1 MESTKIKII
10 PAIDIIEGKCVRLSQ
25 GDYDQKKVYN
35 ENPLEVAKS
44 FEDHGIEHLHL
55 VDLDGAK
62 SSKVINYHVLEKIAY
77 NTGLKIDF
85 GGGVKS
91 DEDIKMVLESGA
103 NQVTAGSI
111 AVKNPEKVY
120 SWINKYGAEKIILGA
135 DVKDRMIAINGWKE
149 TSELELNDFLDNFIK
164 RGVKTS
170 ICTDIAKDG
179 MMSGSSIELY
189 NEIMS
194 DFPGLQLIASGGVS
208 SLKEIEQ
215 LEVNGLFGAI
225 VGKAIYEG
233 QISLNEIAN
242 YYK

>member
-1 MESTKIKII
+1 MSNKIKII

-25 GDYDQKKVYN
+25 GDYNQKKVYN

-62 SSKVINYHVLEKIAY
+62 SAKVVNYAILEKIAS

-91 DEDIKMVLESGA
+91 DEDIKRVLVAGA
-103 NQVTAGSI
+103 NQITAGSI
-111 AVKNPEKVY
+111 AVKSPENVY
-120 SWINKYGAEKIILGA
+120 EWISKYGADKIILGA
-135 DVKDRMIAINGWKE
+135 DVRDRKIAINGWKE
-149 TSELELNDFLDNFIK
+149 DSGIELFPFLNDFIE
-164 RGVKTS
+164 RGISST
-170 ICTDIAKDG
+170 ICTDISKDG
-179 MMSGSSIELY
+179 MMSGSSVELY
-189 NEIMS
+189 EEITNE
-194 DFPGLQLIASGGVS
+194 FPTLNLIASGGVS
-208 SLKEIEQ
+208 SMNEIKELQ
-215 LEVNGLFGAI
+215 DKGLYGAI

-233 QISLNEIAN
+233 QISLNEIAE

>member
-1 MESTKIKII
+1 MSTKIKII

-44 FEDHGIEHLHL
+44 FEDHGIEQLHL

-62 SSKVINYHVLEKIAY
+62 SKRVINYPVLERIASR
-77 NTGLKIDF
+77 TGLRIDF

-91 DEDIKMVLESGA
+91 DEDIKRVLESGA

-111 AVKNPEKVY
+111 AVKDPETVY
-120 SWINKYGAEKIILGA
+120 RWIRDYGPAKIILGA
-135 DVKDRMIAINGWKE
+135 DVRDRKIAINGWKE
-149 TSELELNDFLDNFIK
+149 DSGLELFEYLEKFTN
-164 RGVKTS
+164 RGISTA

-179 MMSGSSIELY
+179 MMAGSSVTLYKDMLSKFPEL
-189 NEIMS
+189 N
-194 DFPGLQLIASGGVS
+194 LIASGGVAS
-208 SLKEIEQ
+208 MDEVIQ
-215 LEVNGLFGAI
+215 LQESGLYGAI

-233 QISLNEIAN
+233 QISLKDIAN
-242 YYK
+242 FYK